1 MAADKEK
8 KKEIARRIKFCL
20 FSVSA
25 GVIEILSFT
34 LLERFTPWPYWP
46 KYLIALVLSVVWN
59 FTLNRQFTFQSAN
72 NVPIAMLKVAAF
84 YAVFTPLSTLAG
96 NYLAETRGWN
106 EYIVTGLNMACNFVT
121 EYLYDRFVVFG
132 KSIDTNERAKK
143 EEQEI
148 NIENGGNTNE

>member
-1 MAADKEK
+1 MATDKEK
-8 KKEIARRIKFCL
+8 KKEIARMIKFAL

-25 GVIEILSFT
+25 GVIEIVSFT
-34 LLERFTPWPYWP
+34 LLERFTSWPYWP

-84 YAVFTPLSTLAG
+84 YAVFTPLSTIAG
-96 NYLAETRGWN
+96 NYLAETCHWN
-106 EYIVTGLNMACNFVT
+106 EYLVTGLNMACNFVT

-132 KSIDTNERAKK
+132 KSIDTNERAIK
-143 EEQEI
+143 
-148 NIENGGNTNE
+148 ENGGNTNE